1 MHVSTVPVPTTYVH
15 AHGFTREYCML
26 PFWFLVAKVER
37 RNALCDSC
45 GGRIAGPR
53 LFCLDCV
60 IKDTESDNTVDLCC
74 ELACI
79 GERITDRDDLER
91 PHEPNHRLVK
101 ARTPVLTRSHG
112 RTYTKACEAFEYVQG
127 FCTKIAGFSSQ
138 SHEETGQDEQKTSSL
153 GATSTEMLVK
163 SDELDDVHSTPVCGE
178 GGAEM
183 EVETIPDAEQGQD
196 QDQDLPT
203 CGKCKGSLS
212 FPFWYC
218 IFCRGQ
224 SQRPLLYL
232 SDDRRRCSLDHLFIC
247 NECDAEGV
255 PDLERSYGKHTE
267 EHHLIRCLEPEK
279 TDDKPLPT
287 EQRLTSMQSQLD
299 KLSACMEDLAGF
311 MKDLNARIGT
321 IEQLL
326 KPAGSPEKAA

>member
-1 MHVSTVPVPTTYVH
+1 
-15 AHGFTREYCML
+15 
-26 PFWFLVAKVER
+26 
-37 RNALCDSC
+37 
-45 GGRIAGPR
+45 
-53 LFCLDCV
+53 
-60 IKDTESDNTVDLCC
+60 
-74 ELACI
+74 
-79 GERITDRDDLER
+79 
-91 PHEPNHRLVK
+91 
-101 ARTPVLTRSHG
+101 
-112 RTYTKACEAFEYVQG
+112 
-127 FCTKIAGFSSQ
+127 
-138 SHEETGQDEQKTSSL
+138 
-153 GATSTEMLVK
+153 MLVK

-183 EVETIPDAEQGQD
+183 EVETIPDAEQGQG
-196 QDQDLPT
+196 QDPDLPT

-218 IFCRGQ
+218 IFCKGQ

-232 SDDRRRCSLDHLFIC
+232 SDDRQRCSLDHLFIC

-287 EQRLTSMQSQLD
+287 EQRLTSMESRLNGMQSQLD
-299 KLSACMEDLAGF
+299 KLSACMGDLTGF

-321 IEQLL
+321 NEQLL
-326 KPAGSPEKAA
+326 KLAGSPEKAA

>member
-1 MHVSTVPVPTTYVH
+1 
-15 AHGFTREYCML
+15 ML

-37 RNALCDSC
+37 RNAVCESC
-45 GGRIAGPR
+45 RGCIGGPR

-60 IKDTESDNTVDLCC
+60 IKDTGRYDTVDLCC
-74 ELACI
+74 EPACI
-79 GERITDRDDLER
+79 GKRITHRDDLER

-112 RTYTKACEAFEYVQG
+112 RTYTKACEAFKYVRR

-138 SHEETGQDEQKTSSL
+138 SYEETGQDEQKTSSL
-153 GATSTEMLVK
+153 GAGSTEMLVK
-163 SDELDDVHSTPVCGE
+163 SDELDDVHSTPVCG
-178 GGAEM
+178 
-183 EVETIPDAEQGQD
+183 
-196 QDQDLPT
+196 
-203 CGKCKGSLS
+203 KCKGSLS

-218 IFCRGQ
+218 IFCKGQ

-232 SDDRRRCSLDHLFIC
+232 SDDRQRCSLDDLFIC
-247 NECDAEGV
+247 NACDAEGV
-255 PDLERSYGKHTE
+255 PDLERSSGKHTE

-287 EQRLTSMQSQLD
+287 EQRLTSMENRLNDIQSQLD
-299 KLSACMEDLAGF
+299 KISACM
-311 MKDLNARIGT
+311 GT

-326 KPAGSPEKAA
+326 KLAGSPEKAA